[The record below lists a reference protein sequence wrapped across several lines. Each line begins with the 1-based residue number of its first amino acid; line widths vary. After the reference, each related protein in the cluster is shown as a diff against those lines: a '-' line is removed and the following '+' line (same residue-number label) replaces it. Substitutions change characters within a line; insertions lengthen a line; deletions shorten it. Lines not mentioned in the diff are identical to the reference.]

1 MTDRAGPDRWDSDR
15 RGHSDL
21 VAVITGAS
29 RGLGAGIAEAWAL
42 RGLRLGLCARTRPDP
57 PARVVVPAEDDSAR
71 VETASVDVTE
81 DGAVEEF
88 ARVVVER
95 FGRIDLWVNNAGVLD
110 PIGPLVDVGPRA
122 LREHFD
128 VNVMGV
134 AAGSAA
140 FARHVRARPGT
151 GVLVNMSSGAATK
164 PYEGWGPYCGSKA
177 AVEIM
182 TEVIAREERVH
193 GLWAYALS
201 PGVVDTDMQAL
212 IRSTPPDRFP
222 QVDRFLRL
230 HADRSFNAPAW
241 VGAYILDRLAADVGP
256 DAPVGEV
263 DPSAVRLRVPDEP

>member
-1 MTDRAGPDRWDSDR
+1 
-15 RGHSDL
+15 
-21 VAVITGAS
+21 
-29 RGLGAGIAEAWAL
+29 
-42 RGLRLGLCARTRPDP
+42 
-57 PARVVVPAEDDSAR
+57 

-134 AAGSAA
+134 AAGSVA
-140 FARHVRARPGT
+140 FARHVRSRPGT

-182 TEVIAREERVH
+182 TEVIAREERAH
-193 GLWAYALS
+193 GLRAYALA

-230 HADRSFNAPAW
+230 HADRSFTTPAW

-256 DAPVGEV
+256 DAPDPGS